1 MTLPHNLA
9 RTLPSCA
16 VTAEEVSLPAPAPT
30 ARSGAFW
37 LVAFVGLVACT
48 QVASATWATLHDSHP
63 AGLISLS
70 SRNRFLL
77 AVVPTGIPLWQWC
90 LIATVR
96 LGAAALVCHMI
107 GRVYG
112 DQALRWFWR
121 FLGLPQEQVAKF
133 EKAFDNAEWFVV
145 PFFVGSNIVWV
156 LSGAARSSWKRL
168 LPLALVG
175 LAVRLAVLWW
185 LAQVFY
191 DQVKSVMNFVDRY
204 QWWFL
209 VGSILIVLVV
219 NVRNLK
225 GR

>member
-1 MTLPHNLA
+1 MVSPFGAYVTTA
-9 RTLPSCA
+9 GTVEAA
-16 VTAEEVSLPAPAPT
+16 VV
-30 ARSGAFW
+30 
-37 LVAFVGLVACT
+37 
-48 QVASATWATLHDSHP
+48 
-63 AGLISLS
+63 
-70 SRNRFLL
+70 
-77 AVVPTGIPLWQWC
+77 AVVPTGIDWWVWA
-90 LIATVR
+90 LIACAR

-175 LAVRLAVLWW
+175 LVVRLAVLWW

-191 DQVKSVMNFVDRY
+191 DQVKSAMNIVDRY

-209 VGSILIVLVV
+209 VGSVLIVLAA

>member
-1 MTLPHNLA
+1 M
-9 RTLPSCA
+9 
-16 VTAEEVSLPAPAPT
+16 TAEEVSPQPAPVT
-30 ARSGAFW
+30 ARSGPFW
-37 LVAFVGLVACT
+37 LVAFIGLVVCT
-48 QVASATWATLHDSHP
+48 NIAAAGWASLHDSHP
-63 AGLISLS
+63 AGLLWLS
-70 SRNRFLL
+70 SRNRFLV

-112 DQALRWFWR
+112 DRALRWFWR
-121 FLGLPQEQVAKF
+121 FLGMPQEQVSKF
-133 EKAFDNAEWFVV
+133 EKAFDNAEWAVV

-168 LPLALVG
+168 VPLAVVG
-175 LAVRLAVLWW
+175 LAGRLALLWW
-185 LAQVFY
+185 LAKEFESQLN
-191 DQVKSVMNFVDRY
+191 SVLRFVDRY

-209 VGSILIVLVV
+209 GGSIAIVLIV
-219 NVRNLK
+219 NVRNLR